1 MEEKE
6 KLCCY
11 CERPLKDGDTH
22 TCAQCG
28 ALYHQA
34 CWEEHGGCSNPAC
47 SPERSE
53 QEQTPAV
60 CPQCGAP
67 WNEADKFCAK
77 CGMSKDASV
86 PLICPSCG
94 EQLRQGQIFCAKYG
108 CKAQQKSFTGVSP
121 AQSPAHKKSKTP
133 MIFAIMLSVLL
144 LFGAVGGFFAYQVVQ
159 IHSYKTNAKEFYTT
173 AISAGAKLENVG
185 NDIHKNWNDYIY
197 NRYSV
202 YGSIES
208 AVAAAQR
215 DHASEI
221 SLIKASTAVLEDKYQ
236 KLLKLPLLKGDEVEE
251 IRDAVKEAYTAY
263 EDLYNCVID
272 VKGNYRTYTE
282 NFSDFDTQASKAL
295 RALDALLEE

>member
-1 MEEKE
+1 MWLQGTAEVIYRSQP
-6 KLCCY
+6 C
-11 CERPLKDGDTH
+11 PVA
-22 TCAQCG
+22 CAQKIKNADDFC
-28 ALYHQA
+28 YYV
-34 CWEEHGGCSNPAC
+34 
-47 SPERSE
+47 
-53 QEQTPAV
+53 V
-60 CPQCGAP
+60 CIA
-67 WNEADKFCAK
+67 
-77 CGMSKDASV
+77 
-86 PLICPSCG
+86 
-94 EQLRQGQIFCAKYG
+94 
-108 CKAQQKSFTGVSP
+108 
-121 AQSPAHKKSKTP
+121 
-133 MIFAIMLSVLL
+133 
-144 LFGAVGGFFAYQVVQ
+144 
-159 IHSYKTNAKEFYTT
+159 
-173 AISAGAKLENVG
+173 
-185 NDIHKNWNDYIY
+185 
-197 NRYSV
+197 SV

>member
-1 MEEKE
+1 MQNVAARHSRSHLQES
-6 KLCCY
+6 
-11 CERPLKDGDTH
+11 
-22 TCAQCG
+22 
-28 ALYHQA
+28 AL
-34 CWEEHGGCSNPAC
+34 P
-47 SPERSE
+47 
-53 QEQTPAV
+53 
-60 CPQCGAP
+60 
-67 WNEADKFCAK
+67 
-77 CGMSKDASV
+77 
-86 PLICPSCG
+86 
-94 EQLRQGQIFCAKYG
+94 
-108 CKAQQKSFTGVSP
+108 
-121 AQSPAHKKSKTP
+121 QSPAAQKIKNADDFCYYVVCIASVWSSGR
-133 MIFAIMLSVLL
+133 FFCLSGCANPFLQDQCQRVL
-144 LFGAVGGFFAYQVVQ
+144 Y
-159 IHSYKTNAKEFYTT
+159 N

>member
-1 MEEKE
+1 MMEEKE

-94 EQLRQGQIFCAKYG
+94 EQLRQGQIFCAKCG

-185 NDIHKNWNDYIY
+185 NDIHKNWND
-197 NRYSV
+197 
-202 YGSIES
+202 
-208 AVAAAQR
+208 
-215 DHASEI
+215 
-221 SLIKASTAVLEDKYQ
+221 ST
-236 KLLKLPLLKGDEVEE
+236 
-251 IRDAVKEAYTAY
+251 
-263 EDLYNCVID
+263 
-272 VKGNYRTYTE
+272 
-282 NFSDFDTQASKAL
+282 
-295 RALDALLEE
+295 

>member
-1 MEEKE
+1 
-6 KLCCY
+6 
-11 CERPLKDGDTH
+11 
-22 TCAQCG
+22 
-28 ALYHQA
+28 
-34 CWEEHGGCSNPAC
+34 
-47 SPERSE
+47 
-53 QEQTPAV
+53 
-60 CPQCGAP
+60 
-67 WNEADKFCAK
+67 
-77 CGMSKDASV
+77 
-86 PLICPSCG
+86 
-94 EQLRQGQIFCAKYG
+94 
-108 CKAQQKSFTGVSP
+108 
-121 AQSPAHKKSKTP
+121 

-295 RALDALLEE
+295 RRLTHCWKNKRQIRWKKPKELFRKIGAKRRSSMWQRMQRSAISMK

>member
-94 EQLRQGQIFCAKYG
+94 EQLRQGQIFCAKCG

-121 AQSPAHKKSKTP
+121 AP
-133 MIFAIMLSVLL
+133 V
-144 LFGAVGGFFAYQVVQ
+144 
-159 IHSYKTNAKEFYTT
+159 SYTHLTLPT
-173 AISAGAKLENVG
+173 KLEV
-185 NDIHKNWNDYIY
+185 
-197 NRYSV
+197 
-202 YGSIES
+202 
-208 AVAAAQR
+208 
-215 DHASEI
+215 
-221 SLIKASTAVLEDKYQ
+221 
-236 KLLKLPLLKGDEVEE
+236 
-251 IRDAVKEAYTAY
+251 
-263 EDLYNCVID
+263 
-272 VKGNYRTYTE
+272 
-282 NFSDFDTQASKAL
+282 
-295 RALDALLEE
+295 

>member
-1 MEEKE
+1 MQNVAARHSRSHLQESALPSRLRTKI
-6 KLCCY
+6 KNADDFCY
-11 CERPLKDGDTH
+11 
-22 TCAQCG
+22 
-28 ALYHQA
+28 YV
-34 CWEEHGGCSNPAC
+34 
-47 SPERSE
+47 
-53 QEQTPAV
+53 V
-60 CPQCGAP
+60 CI
-67 WNEADKFCAK
+67 
-77 CGMSKDASV
+77 ASV
-86 PLICPSCG
+86 WSSG
-94 EQLRQGQIFCAKYG
+94 R
-108 CKAQQKSFTGVSP
+108 
-121 AQSPAHKKSKTP
+121 
-133 MIFAIMLSVLL
+133 
-144 LFGAVGGFFAYQVVQ
+144 FFAYQVVQ